1 MHAGQATLVPVRGAW
16 CRRRVADV
24 QDLQAAL
31 RFERLDG
38 VVLVGHSCGGMVMT
52 QVADRTPERIRA
64 LVYVD
69 AMLGAVI
76 HPAADD
82 GNPDVPLSW
91 GEWELA
97 MVSSLFTHEPVAADV
112 VVAQDATFLWLP
124 VTALEDSLLRSRDL
138 LVLLMTYQS
147 RRLRE
152 VQLREQVW
160 LERDVHHRLCPGW
173 PASASACPRT
183 TTGTWCWTPPARPW
197 PHVAASAGRGCRRN
211 PSRLKKSGA

>member
-91 GEWELA
+91 
-97 MVSSLFTHEPVAADV
+97 
-112 VVAQDATFLWLP
+112 
-124 VTALEDSLLRSRDL
+124 
-138 LVLLMTYQS
+138 
-147 RRLRE
+147 
-152 VQLREQVW
+152 
-160 LERDVHHRLCPGW
+160 
-173 PASASACPRT
+173 ASASWLWCPACSPASRWPLTWWSRRT
-183 TTGTWCWTPPARPW
+183 PLF
-197 PHVAASAGRGCRRN
+197 SGCQ
-211 PSRLKKSGA
+211 